1 MKRYISKIFIMAAL
15 ALLGTGCG
23 KGFLTDLGNNPNQ
36 PSQAPLQLILPA
48 VLTGYASQ
56 QITGYNGIGTWMG
69 YYSFSGGYS
78 IAENSLNYY
87 ESAGGPSNWGISVIV
102 NNANYMAKT
111 AAGQTN
117 MDNFVAVGKI
127 LMALGYQALVDAYDY
142 VPYTDAFHGAD
153 NFFPKYDD
161 GKTVYAACISQ
172 LDSAISIIQSANVNA
187 VNLGNN
193 DIMFKGN
200 MTKWAQFA
208 NTLKLRFLIREANV
222 IGDAAK
228 NEIALTTS
236 VGYLTVDALVNPG
249 YANTPGKQSPL
260 WATLGVNPG
269 GSLYSDG
276 YNYLRAG
283 GAMVNFYK
291 MNNDPRLF
299 YVYAPNG
306 SDPST
311 AAFSQKDNNAGDY
324 AGVYFGDRTTAAAL
338 GNKGVAGVGHGV
350 MAGYA
355 ASVPLITATESY
367 FLQSEARL
375 KGWITDGDD
384 AGTLY
389 QKGITASFEYLY
401 AQAGDKIADA
411 DVAAEQ
417 YYSQDLPNVQW
428 DNTLKTIIIQKWA
441 SLAISNNFEAWTE
454 YRRTGY
460 PGADLLPMSKYPG
473 VSTHIP
479 VRYMF
484 PSTEQQRNSGA
495 YNEAVAKGN
504 DPQNSKIFWSK

>member
-1 MKRYISKIFIMAAL
+1 MKRYISKIFIVVTL
-15 ALLGTGCG
+15 ALLATGCG

-36 PSQAPLQLILPA
+36 PSQAPLQLVLPA
-48 VLTGYASQ
+48 VLTSYASQ
-56 QITGYNGIGTWMG
+56 QISGYNGIGTWMG

-87 ESAGGPSNWGISVIV
+87 ESAGGPGNWGISAIV
-102 NNANYMAKT
+102 NNANYITKT
-111 AAGQTN
+111 AASQSN

-127 LMALGYQALVDAYDY
+127 LMALGYQSLVDGYDL
-142 VPYTDAFHGAD
+142 VPYSSAFQGSN

-161 GKTVYAACISQ
+161 GKTVYANCIAQ
-172 LDSAISIIQSANVNA
+172 LDSAISIIQAANVNA
-187 VNLGNN
+187 VALGNN
-193 DIMFKGN
+193 DIMFKGDMN
-200 MTKWAQFA
+200 KWAQFA
-208 NTLKLRFLIREANV
+208 NTLKLRFLIRESTV

-228 NEIALTTS
+228 AEVAKTANA
-236 VGYLTVDALVNPG
+236 GYLTADALVNPG
-249 YANTPGKQSPL
+249 YANTAGKQSPL

-283 GAMVNFYK
+283 GAMVDFYK
-291 MNNDPRLF
+291 KNNDPRLF

-311 AAFSQKDNNAGDY
+311 TAFFQKDNNAGDY
-324 AGVYFGDRTTAAAL
+324 TGVFFGDRATASAL

-350 MAGYA
+350 MAGYT
-355 ASVPLITATESY
+355 ASVPLITAAESY
-367 FLQSEARL
+367 FLQSEAVL
-375 KGWITDGDD
+375 KGWITGGDD
-384 AGTLY
+384 AKTLY

-401 AQAGDKIADA
+401 AQGGDKIADA
-411 DVAAEQ
+411 NIDAQQ
-417 YYSQDLPNVQW
+417 YYSQDLPNVIW
-428 DNTLKTIIIQKWA
+428 DNTVKTIIIQKWA

-460 PGADLLPMSKYPG
+460 PGVDILPLSKYPG
-473 VSTHIP
+473 VTTHIP
-479 VRYMF
+479 VRFMF

-504 DPQNSKIFWSK
+504 DPQNSKVFWAE